1 MFSFC
6 CFSCFLTRFLSLPLY
21 FSLPLTTSHSLAFVE
36 RKTVWILNDKDRPGT
51 EFIQPNLQGIHK
63 MAFSNQFY
71 FVASALTYGSLL
83 SVYGAVACVYNGYQV
98 H

>member
-1 MFSFC
+1 
-6 CFSCFLTRFLSLPLY
+6 
-21 FSLPLTTSHSLAFVE
+21 
-36 RKTVWILNDKDRPGT
+36 
-51 EFIQPNLQGIHK
+51 